1 MYAKQPFGV
10 KVAQFQLDLSRA
22 AGTHGIAEAA
32 GLGDIEIVGASI
44 YCTVVGA
51 TFTSVAIHDN
61 SANAKRDNGDN
72 ERCGSKLLRRCD
84 P

>member
-44 YCTVVGA
+44 YCTVVGQHSRA
-51 TFTSVAIHDN
+51 
-61 SANAKRDNGDN
+61 
-72 ERCGSKLLRRCD
+72 LLSTTTQQTPTR
-84 P
+84 